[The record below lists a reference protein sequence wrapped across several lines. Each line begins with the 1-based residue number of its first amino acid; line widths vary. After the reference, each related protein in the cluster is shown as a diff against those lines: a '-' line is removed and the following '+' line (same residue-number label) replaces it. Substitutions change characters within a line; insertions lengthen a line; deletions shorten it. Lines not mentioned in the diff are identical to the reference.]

1 MDWKM
6 NERIDVDAGDETTD
20 SEKKV
25 IIFNLK
31 RENDTIQYTY
41 RVIYIE
47 DY

>member
-1 MDWKM
+1 MTRMDWKM

-31 RENDTIQYTY
+31 RENDTI
-41 RVIYIE
+41 
-47 DY
+47 